1 MRYATTKNMVTLGQ
15 EHFSN
20 LCILMFKKDIEVNL
34 DSVVDVFADRNQRRM
49 QLKIKFKEIV

>member
-1 MRYATTKNMVTLGQ
+1 MVTLGQ
-15 EHFSN
+15 KHLSN

-34 DSVVDVFADRNQRRM
+34 DSVVDVFAVRNQRRM